1 MIVFCISSSGAGCT
15 YIYSRPLNNMGLNCT
30 VLRIH
35 GIFFDKYVN
44 VFSIPYDFLINI
56 FFSLAYFIIRI
67 QCIIHIMYK
76 ICVNLLFVL

>member
-1 MIVFCISSSGAGCT
+1 M
-15 YIYSRPLNNMGLNCT
+15 YIYIQSTFEQRGFKLQVYVYMEF
-30 VLRIH
+30 
-35 GIFFDKYVN
+35 FFDKYVN

-76 ICVNLLFVL
+76 IRVNLLFVL